1 MADDLLAEFA
11 RTRDV
16 ALRDELVVRNL
27 PLVKFVA
34 RKMSANLPG
43 NVDLD
48 DLVSWGSFGLLDA
61 IEKFDPSRGAQFSTY
76 AVTRIRGDILD
87 GLQKMDWA
95 PKQVT
100 SKVRAVRRAREALTT
115 EHGRSPTV
123 DEMAAHMDCTSA
135 EVRGWMVDDTTT
147 RLKPLKRPDDDSP
160 AGGLDNDS
168 YLAEDAA
175 QEVAGEVVEIRSRM
189 TAAVASLPPREA
201 QVLVLYYRDKMTLR
215 EIAAALGVSVS
226 SATQTHTRMIELV
239 KDRLATFGAVA

>member
-100 SKVRAVRRAREALTT
+100 SKVRAVRRCREALTT
-115 EHGRSPTV
+115 ELGRDPSV
-123 DEMAAHMDCTSA
+123 DEMAGRLECSPG
-135 EVRGWMVDDTTT
+135 EVRGWLVDDNAT
-147 RLKPLKRPDDDSP
+147 RVKPLERRTSDDGTENASEG
-160 AGGLDNDS
+160 AWM
-168 YLAEDAA
+168 AEDAA